1 MPNGSPFF
9 LAPFLV
15 LIETVGYFS
24 RAVSLGMRL
33 AANITAGH
41 LLFTIVSSF
50 VYTMSSLPLLVLV
63 FITLLE
69 VAVAI
74 IQAYVFCLLTAIYL
88 KDTLELHL
96 PCSLLVELFPS
107 KKFVAGSTPVGV
119 QDGFS
124 SFSLS

>member
-50 VYTMSSLPLLVLV
+50 VYTLSSLPLVVLV

-69 VAVAI
+69 IAVAV

-88 KDTLELHL
+88 KDTLELH
-96 PCSLLVELFPS
+96 
-107 KKFVAGSTPVGV
+107 
-119 QDGFS
+119 
-124 SFSLS
+124 